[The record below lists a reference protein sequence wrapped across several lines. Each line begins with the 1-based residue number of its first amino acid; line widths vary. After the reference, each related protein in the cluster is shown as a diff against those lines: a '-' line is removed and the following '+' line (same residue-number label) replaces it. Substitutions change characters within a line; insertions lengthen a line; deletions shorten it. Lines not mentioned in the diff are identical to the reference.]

1 MKPELKDVS
10 TAAVFGAAALALP
23 VLFHA
28 LGLGSAFLPMFL
40 PLSAAGFLLPYRA
53 AGPLAVIVPA
63 ASFAMT
69 GMPPMTVPP
78 TGPIMMLELAFL
90 MAANRFLHRR
100 LKIGVFPAA
109 AAAAVAERLF
119 YLGLLFLAASV
130 LRLPRLAFSLA
141 ALVKSLPGTILL
153 LTAVP
158 AVVKLIQKHAEA

>member
-1 MKPELKDVS
+1 M
-10 TAAVFGAAALALP
+10 
-23 VLFHA
+23 
-28 LGLGSAFLPMFL
+28 
-40 PLSAAGFLLPYRA
+40 
-53 AGPLAVIVPA
+53 IVPA

-69 GMPPMTVPP
+69 GMPPMTIPP

-100 LKIGVFPAA
+100 LKISVFPAA